1 MTKKPAPSSAVKK
14 ALARKTPVK
23 KKTAKPVAIQYDN
36 EVGEVVENTL
46 LRGKLKLLQPKVGF
60 HAAIDTVFL
69 AAAVPVKDR
78 QLVLDIGC
86 GVGSAGLCVALK
98 NKNIQ
103 LTGIDIQQELVDLAH
118 QNAHLNDMT
127 DRCRFFQGTVLTD
140 KHVPDNGFHSV
151 MMNPPYQEAG
161 THMPSPKKIKAFSH
175 GEDAS
180 GATLT
185 DWVKYAHR
193 KLKQGGFLTLIHR
206 ADRLDDVITAL
217 TARRWFGS
225 LVIYPLY
232 PHVGE
237 NARRVIVRARKERY
251 AAAVLKS
258 GLVVHEKDGTYTRGA
273 EKILSAAAEIDLDS

>member
-1 MTKKPAPSSAVKK
+1 MKKQTVKTAAGKKAPVRKAPAKKKAAKPAQS
-14 ALARKTPVK
+14 
-23 KKTAKPVAIQYDN
+23 QYDN
-36 EVGEVVENTL
+36 EAGAVVENTI

-78 QLVLDIGC
+78 QHVLDIGC
-86 GVGSAGLCVALK
+86 GVGSAGLSVALR
-98 NKNIQ
+98 NKTIQ
-103 LTGIDIQQELVDLAH
+103 LTGLDIQQELIDLAH
-118 QNAHLNDMT
+118 QNAHLNDMS

-140 KHVPDNGFHSV
+140 KSVPDNGFHSV

-180 GATLT
+180 GATLS

-217 TARRWFGS
+217 TVRRWFGS
-225 LVIYPLY
+225 LIIYPLY
-232 PHVGE
+232 PHASE

-251 AAAVLKS
+251 AAAVLKA
-258 GLVVHEKDGTYTRGA
+258 GLVIHEKAGGYTSGA
-273 EKILSAAAEIDLDS
+273 EKILSAADTIDMDS